1 MSGTGGLSMK
11 IDAHHHFW
19 IPTRGDYHWMTP
31 DSPVLYREYLPK
43 DLKPSLDKHRIER
56 TVLVQAAQTRSETDF
71 LLGLANALEFVGG
84 VVGWLDMDSDAFGD
98 QFERYRHIPKFI
110 GLRPMLHDLEDEQ
123 WILRPRVIDSLKL
136 LAQHDFP
143 FEFLTYTEHLP
154 HVLKAL
160 DQVQGIRAVLDHLSK
175 PPIKARQMDPWKDL
189 MSQVSKHPNVHC
201 KLSGMVTEAD
211 WVNWKPD
218 DLQPYVD
225 HVVESFGVGRVIYGS
240 DWPVCTQAATYD
252 QVIGALRTMLEPSL
266 DADGLAAVFGGNAER
281 FYNLQ

>member
-1 MSGTGGLSMK
+1 
-11 IDAHHHFW
+11 
-19 IPTRGDYHWMTP
+19 
-31 DSPVLYREYLPK
+31 
-43 DLKPSLDKHRIER
+43 
-56 TVLVQAAQTRSETDF
+56 
-71 LLGLANALEFVGG
+71 
-84 VVGWLDMDSDAFGD
+84 
-98 QFERYRHIPKFI
+98 
-110 GLRPMLHDLEDEQ
+110 
-123 WILRPRVIDSLKL
+123 
-136 LAQHDFP
+136 
-143 FEFLTYTEHLP
+143 
-154 HVLKAL
+154 
-160 DQVQGIRAVLDHLSK
+160 
-175 PPIKARQMDPWKDL
+175 MDPWKDL